1 MHAGFRSAVVASV
14 LSVAFVGASERTAF
28 AQHGGMHGSMPT
40 QHDASMDADQMMK
53 KVDEKLNAAGASMSN
68 LASHYT
74 SMEPN
79 ATGDRLVS
87 SLQGMLAQMQQ
98 FRGDLAEMMRDPAHV
113 QQPDAMKGI
122 EQVCRDF
129 EQMAGA
135 FQSIAKNMGRVMTE
149 HKTSR

>member
-1 MHAGFRSAVVASV
+1 MHAGIRSAVVASV
-14 LSVAFVGASERTAF
+14 LSVAFVGASGRAAF
-28 AQHGGMHGSMPT
+28 AQHGGMHGSMPM

-53 KVDEKLNAAGASMSN
+53 KVDAKLNAAAASMSD
-68 LASHYT
+68 LAGHHA

-98 FRGDLAEMMRDPAHV
+98 FRGDLAEMMRDPAHM

-122 EQVCRDF
+122 EQACRDF
-129 EQMAGA
+129 EQMASA